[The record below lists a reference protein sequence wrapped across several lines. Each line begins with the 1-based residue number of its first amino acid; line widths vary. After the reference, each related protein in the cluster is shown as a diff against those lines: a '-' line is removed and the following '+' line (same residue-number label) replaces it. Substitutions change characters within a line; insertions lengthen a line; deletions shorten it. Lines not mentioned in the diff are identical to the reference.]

1 MLYLKED
8 TMKDFNRYVALSL
21 RAVLAAAVVTSGCV
35 RPNDHVSLAPAP
47 AGAEQP
53 ALQWSQMSGPEVSA
67 VSALFS
73 NGSDLFAGTRAGVVF
88 RAINQGEGWTAI
100 NAGLPGQSIQS
111 LAAIGPNLF
120 AGTDGGGVFRLI
132 NQGGNQ
138 GEKWIAVNSGLTN
151 LFVTALAVSGTDIFA
166 GTRGGV
172 FRSIDQGE
180 NWTPVNTGLPLNT
193 RITSFAVIEANI
205 FAGANNPFFG
215 NGGVIRSSDQGE

>member
-8 TMKDFNRYVALSL
+8 KMKDFNRYVALSL
-21 RAVLAAAVVTSGCV
+21 RAVLAADVVTSGCV
-35 RPNDHVSLAPAP
+35 RPNDHVSLAPPP

-67 VSALFS
+67 VSALLS

-120 AGTDGGGVFRLI
+120 EIGRAHV
-132 NQGGNQ
+132 
-138 GEKWIAVNSGLTN
+138 
-151 LFVTALAVSGTDIFA
+151 
-166 GTRGGV
+166 
-172 FRSIDQGE
+172 
-180 NWTPVNTGLPLNT
+180 
-193 RITSFAVIEANI
+193 
-205 FAGANNPFFG
+205 
-215 NGGVIRSSDQGE
+215 